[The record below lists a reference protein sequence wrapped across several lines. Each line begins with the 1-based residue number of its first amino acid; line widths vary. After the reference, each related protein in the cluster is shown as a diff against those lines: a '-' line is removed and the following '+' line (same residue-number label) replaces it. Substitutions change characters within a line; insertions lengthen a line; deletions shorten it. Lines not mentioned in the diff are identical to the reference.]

1 MFQGVFL
8 SVLASVTFGVLYF
21 YTQLLTGFSSEQT
34 FGWRM
39 ISTLPFLTLL
49 MWMIGDLH
57 YIKQILTQIK
67 KNPWFILLLIVS
79 SVLVS
84 LQLWLFLWAPING
97 RGLQVSL
104 GYFLLP
110 LVLVLVG
117 SLFYKEKLSRFQQ
130 VAVLLAILGVG
141 HEIWQQG
148 TIAWE
153 TALVA
158 VGYSAYFFLRKKMK
172 TDHLGGFWWDI
183 VITLPI
189 AFYFVLMPT
198 DVSQPWPLSS
208 LAWIVA
214 GLGFLSALGLGSYI
228 LASRFL
234 PMVLFGLLS
243 YLEPILLALVSLM
256 LGEKISSQEWLTY
269 IPIWIAV
276 FLLVIEGTIHLYQQ
290 KQKAMMLKRNLEHYQ
305 DRIDEN

>member
-148 TIAWE
+148 AIAWE

-208 LAWIVA
+208 LVWIVA

>member
-1 MFQGVFL
+1 MFQGVCL

-21 YTQLLTGFSSEQT
+21 YTQLLTGFGSEQT

-57 YIKQILTQIK
+57 YIKQVFTQIK
-67 KNPWFILLLIVS
+67 KNPWFIWLLIVS

-84 LQLWLFLWAPING
+84 LQLWLFLWAPMNG
-97 RGLQVSL
+97 RGLEVSL

-110 LVLVLVG
+110 LVLVLIG

-130 VAVLLAILGVG
+130 IAVLLAILGVA

-183 VITLPI
+183 VIILPI
-189 AFYFVLMPT
+189 AFYFVFMPT
-198 DVSQPWPLSS
+198 DISQPWQLSC
-208 LAWIVA
+208 LVWILA

-269 IPIWIAV
+269 IPIWVAV
-276 FLLVIEGTIHLYQQ
+276 LLLVIEGAIHLYQQ
-290 KQKAMMLKRNLEHYQ
+290 KQKSIMLERNLECYQ
-305 DRIDEN
+305 NRIDEK

>member
-1 MFQGVFL
+1 MFQGVCL

-21 YTQLLTGFSSEQT
+21 YTQLLTGFGSEQT

-57 YIKQILTQIK
+57 YIKQVLTQIK
-67 KNPWFILLLIVS
+67 KNPWFIWLLIVS

-84 LQLWLFLWAPING
+84 LQLWLFLWAPMNG
-97 RGLQVSL
+97 RGLEVSL

-110 LVLVLVG
+110 LVLVLIG

-130 VAVLLAILGVG
+130 IAVLLAILGVA

-158 VGYSAYFFLRKKMK
+158 VGYSAYFFLRKKNENRSFRWVLVGHCDYSPNRFLFCIHANRYFPTMAAFL
-172 TDHLGGFWWDI
+172 LGLDSGWSWFFKCAGVGKLYSGKPFFTHGAFWSFELFGTYFTGVSVSNAGRKNLVSRVVNLYPDLGCGI
-183 VITLPI
+183 VIG
-189 AFYFVLMPT
+189 
-198 DVSQPWPLSS
+198 D
-208 LAWIVA
+208 
-214 GLGFLSALGLGSYI
+214 
-228 LASRFL
+228 
-234 PMVLFGLLS
+234 
-243 YLEPILLALVSLM
+243 
-256 LGEKISSQEWLTY
+256 
-269 IPIWIAV
+269 
-276 FLLVIEGTIHLYQQ
+276 
-290 KQKAMMLKRNLEHYQ
+290 
-305 DRIDEN
+305 

>member
-1 MFQGVFL
+1 MFQGVCL

-21 YTQLLTGFSSEQT
+21 YTQLLTGFGSEQT

-57 YIKQILTQIK
+57 YIRQVFTQIK
-67 KNPWFILLLIVS
+67 KNPWFIWLLIVS

-84 LQLWLFLWAPING
+84 LQLWLFLWAPMNG
-97 RGLQVSL
+97 RGLEVSL

-110 LVLVLVG
+110 LVLVLIG

-130 VAVLLAILGVG
+130 IAVLLAILGVA

-148 TIAWE
+148 TVAWE

-183 VITLPI
+183 VIILPI
-189 AFYFVLMPT
+189 AFYFVFMPT
-198 DVSQPWPLSS
+198 DISQPWPLSC
-208 LAWIVA
+208 LVWIVA

-269 IPIWIAV
+269 IPIWVAV
-276 FLLVIEGTIHLYQQ
+276 LLLVIEGAIHLYQQ
-290 KQKAMMLKRNLEHYQ
+290 KQKSIMLERNLECYQ
-305 DRIDEN
+305 NRIDEK

>member
-1 MFQGVFL
+1 MFQGVCL

-21 YTQLLTGFSSEQT
+21 YTQLLTGFGSEQT

-57 YIKQILTQIK
+57 YIRQVFTQIK
-67 KNPWFILLLIVS
+67 KNPWFIWLLIVS

-84 LQLWLFLWAPING
+84 LQLWLFLWAPMNG
-97 RGLQVSL
+97 RGLEVSL

-110 LVLVLVG
+110 LVLVLIG

-130 VAVLLAILGVG
+130 IAVLLAILGVA

-183 VITLPI
+183 VIILPI
-189 AFYFVLMPT
+189 AFYFVFMPT
-198 DVSQPWPLSS
+198 DISQPWPLSC
-208 LAWIVA
+208 LVWIVA

-269 IPIWIAV
+269 IPIWVAV
-276 FLLVIEGTIHLYQQ
+276 LLLVIEGAIHLYQQ
-290 KQKAMMLKRNLEHYQ
+290 KQKSIMLERNLECYQ
-305 DRIDEN
+305 NRIDEK

>member
-21 YTQLLTGFSSEQT
+21 YTQLLTGFGSEQT

-57 YIKQILTQIK
+57 YIKQVFTQIK
-67 KNPWFILLLIVS
+67 KNPWFIWLLILS
-79 SVLVS
+79 SMLVS
-84 LQLWLFLWAPING
+84 LQLWLFLWAPMNG

-110 LVLVLVG
+110 LVLVLIG

-130 VAVLLAILGVG
+130 TAVLLAILGVA

-183 VITLPI
+183 VIILPI
-189 AFYFVLMPT
+189 AFYFVFMPT
-198 DVSQPWPLSS
+198 DISQPWPLSS
-208 LAWIVA
+208 LVWILA

-269 IPIWIAV
+269 IPIWVAV
-276 FLLVIEGTIHLYQQ
+276 LLLVIEGAIHLYQQ
-290 KQKAMMLKRNLEHYQ
+290 KQKAIMLERNLECYQ
-305 DRIDEN
+305 NRMDEK

>member
-198 DVSQPWPLSS
+198 DVSQPWSLSS
-208 LAWIVA
+208 LVWIVA

>member
-1 MFQGVFL
+1 MLQGIAL

-21 YTQLLTGFSSEQT
+21 YSQLLTGINAEQT

-39 ISTLPFLTLL
+39 ISTLPFLTLF
-49 MWMIGDLH
+49 MWLIGDLH
-57 YIKQILTQIK
+57 FIKQIYEKIK
-67 KNPWFILLLIVS
+67 QHPVFLLYLLLS
-79 SVLVS
+79 SLLVS
-84 LQLWLFLWAPING
+84 IQLWLFMWGPMNG

-117 SLFYKEKLSRFQQ
+117 SLFYKEKLSKFQQ
-130 VAVLLAILGVG
+130 AAVALAILGVA

-153 TALVA
+153 TLLVA
-158 VGYSAYFFLRKKMK
+158 FGYAAYFFLRRKLK

-183 VITLPI
+183 VLSLPV
-189 AFYFVLMPT
+189 AFYY
-198 DVSQPWPLSS
+198 VSYLGTVPDGWSILN
-208 LAWIVA
+208 LLLVVT
-214 GLGFLSALGLGSYI
+214 GLGLFSAIGLGSYI

-243 YLEPILLALVSLM
+243 YLEPILLALASLM
-256 LGEKISSQEWLTY
+256 IGETINPEDWWTY
-269 IPIWIAV
+269 IPIWMAV
-276 FLLVIEGTIHLYQQ
+276 LLLVVEGALHLWRQQ
-290 KQKAMMLKRNLEHYQ
+290 RNTRMLKRNVAQYEKRQ
-305 DRIDEN
+305 DEN

>member
-79 SVLVS
+79 SMLVS

-198 DVSQPWPLSS
+198 DVSQSWPLSS
-208 LAWIVA
+208 LVWIVA

-290 KQKAMMLKRNLEHYQ
+290 KQKAMMLKQNLEHYQ

>member
-1 MFQGVFL
+1 MFQGVCL

-21 YTQLLTGFSSEQT
+21 YTQLLTGFGSEQT

-57 YIKQILTQIK
+57 YIKQVLTQIK
-67 KNPWFILLLIVS
+67 KNPWFIWLLIVS

-84 LQLWLFLWAPING
+84 LQLWLFLWAPMNG
-97 RGLQVSL
+97 RGLEVSL

-110 LVLVLVG
+110 LVLVLIG

-130 VAVLLAILGVG
+130 IAVLLAILGVA

-183 VITLPI
+183 LIILPV
-189 AFYFVLMPT
+189 AFYFAFMPT
-198 DVSQPWPLSS
+198 DISQPWSLSA
-208 LAWIVA
+208 LVWIVA

-269 IPIWIAV
+269 IPIWVAV
-276 FLLVIEGTIHLYQQ
+276 LLLVIEGAIHLYQQ
-290 KQKAMMLKRNLEHYQ
+290 KQKSIMLERNLECYQ
-305 DRIDEN
+305 NRIDEK

>member
-79 SVLVS
+79 SMLVS

-130 VAVLLAILGVG
+130 VAVSLAILGVG

-198 DVSQPWPLSS
+198 DVSQLWPLSS
-208 LAWIVA
+208 LVWIVA

>member
-21 YTQLLTGFSSEQT
+21 YTQLLTGFGSEQT

-57 YIKQILTQIK
+57 YIKQVFTQIK
-67 KNPWFILLLIVS
+67 KNPWFIWLLIVS
-79 SVLVS
+79 SMLVS
-84 LQLWLFLWAPING
+84 LQLWLFLWAPMNG

-110 LVLVLVG
+110 LVLVLIG

-130 VAVLLAILGVG
+130 TAVLLAILGVA

-183 VITLPI
+183 VIILPI
-189 AFYFVLMPT
+189 AFYFVFMPT
-198 DVSQPWPLSS
+198 DISQPWPLSS
-208 LAWIVA
+208 LVWILA

-269 IPIWIAV
+269 IPIWVAV
-276 FLLVIEGTIHLYQQ
+276 LLLVIEGAIHLYQQ
-290 KQKAMMLKRNLEHYQ
+290 KQKAIMLERNLECYQ
-305 DRIDEN
+305 DRMDEK

>member
-1 MFQGVFL
+1 MFQGVCL

-21 YTQLLTGFSSEQT
+21 YTQLLTGFGSEQT

-57 YIKQILTQIK
+57 YIRQVFTQIK
-67 KNPWFILLLIVS
+67 KNPWFIWLLIVS

-84 LQLWLFLWAPING
+84 LQLWLFLWAPMNG
-97 RGLQVSL
+97 RGLEVSL

-110 LVLVLVG
+110 LVLVLIG

-130 VAVLLAILGVG
+130 IAVLLAILGVA

-183 VITLPI
+183 VIILPI
-189 AFYFVLMPT
+189 AFYFVFMPT
-198 DVSQPWPLSS
+198 DISQPWPLSC
-208 LAWIVA
+208 LVWILA

-269 IPIWIAV
+269 IPIWVAV
-276 FLLVIEGTIHLYQQ
+276 LLLVIEGAIHLYQQ
-290 KQKAMMLKRNLEHYQ
+290 KQKSIMLERNLECYQ
-305 DRIDEN
+305 NRIDEK

>member
-208 LAWIVA
+208 LVWIVA

-290 KQKAMMLKRNLEHYQ
+290 KQKAMMLKQNLEHYQ